1 MSNSP
6 LFHPPTN
13 IKVLSGR
20 PMHEEELPA
29 KLVKSKSRHFREPH
43 KTAESNSHLVPAMS
57 TQSMDELEPLFIG
70 SVRDLEDVF
79 REMTPHFE
87 GKESEQNWSR
97 REKGILKLRRITK
110 GNCPQDFV
118 IAYLAGV
125 KGLLDGILK
134 AVNSL
139 RTTVSTNG
147 CNLIQEI
154 AKAVG
159 AGLDSMVE
167 ILLQSL
173 IKLCAN
179 TKKITAANGDVTVNA
194 VFAHVTYNVRL
205 AQHIWGACQDKNV
218 QPRTYAT
225 GWLKTIITKHRHHKG
240 TLEHAGSLDLI
251 EKCIKLGLVDRDPK
265 VRESMRPTFW
275 AFARLWSER
284 SEG

>member
-6 LFHPPTN
+6 SFDPPTN

-20 PMHEEELPA
+20 PVHEVELPA
-29 KLVKSKSRHFREPH
+29 KLVKTKSRHLREPS
-43 KTAESNSHLVPAMS
+43 KLTDSNSHSLSTMS
-57 TQSMDELEPLFIG
+57 TQSIDELEPLFIG

-79 REMTPHFE
+79 RDMTPHFE

-97 REKGILKLRRITK
+97 REKSILKLRRITK

-118 IAYLAGV
+118 VAYLAGV
-125 KGLLDGILK
+125 KSLLDGILK

-147 CNLIQEI
+147 CNLVQEL
-154 AKAVG
+154 AKVAG

-179 TKKITAANGDVTVNA
+179 TKKITAANSDATVTV
-194 VFAHVTYNVRL
+194 VVAHVTYNVRL

-218 QPRTYAT
+218 QPRSYAT
-225 GWLKTIITKHRHHKG
+225 GWLKTIIMKHRHHKG
-240 TLEHAGSLDLI
+240 VLEHAGSLDLI
-251 EKCIKLGLVDRDPK
+251 EKCIKLGLADRDPK